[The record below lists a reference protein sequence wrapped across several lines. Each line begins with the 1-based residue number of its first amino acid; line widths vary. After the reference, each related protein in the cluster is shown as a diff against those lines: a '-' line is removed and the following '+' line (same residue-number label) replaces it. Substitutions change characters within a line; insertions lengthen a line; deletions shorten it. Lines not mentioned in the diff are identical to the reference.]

1 MAAHYIGMAIQPW
14 SIIQYLGYS
23 PTIYIS
29 IPCILKIYIS
39 VAIDCIDMAANCTD
53 VAINANLQYRQK

>member
-23 PTIYIS
+23 LTINVSIS
-29 IPCILKIYIS
+29 YILKIYIS
-39 VAIDCIDMAANCTD
+39 MAIDCIDMAANCTN
-53 VAINANLQYRQK
+53 VAVNANLQYTTK